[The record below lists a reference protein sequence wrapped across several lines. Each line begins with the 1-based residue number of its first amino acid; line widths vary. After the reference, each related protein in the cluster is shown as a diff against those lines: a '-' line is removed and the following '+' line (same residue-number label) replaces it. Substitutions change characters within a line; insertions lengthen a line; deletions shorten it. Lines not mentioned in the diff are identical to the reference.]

1 MRHTLCCNII
11 LFSIFIILTLGN
23 FNIVNYLI
31 PIKKIYGLVNHIY
44 DINKSHQGP
53 YPDGIYLPIALV
65 SIFFG
70 WGISG
75 VGFVVC

>member
-23 FNIVNYLI
+23 FNIVKSFI
-31 PIKKIYGLVNHIY
+31 PIKKIYGLVNHID

>member
-31 PIKKIYGLVNHIY
+31 PIKKIYGLVNHID

-70 WGISG
+70 WGILG